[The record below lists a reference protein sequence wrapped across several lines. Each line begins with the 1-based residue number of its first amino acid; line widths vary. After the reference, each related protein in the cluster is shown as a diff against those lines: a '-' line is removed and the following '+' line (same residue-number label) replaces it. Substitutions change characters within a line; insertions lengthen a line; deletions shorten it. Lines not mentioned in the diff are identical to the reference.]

1 MHSVYVLVLLNSDG
15 SIKEMISAHPSKSVA
30 DSAERYYRTYT
41 LTGFNKPDTDII
53 ETNFE
58 A

>member
-1 MHSVYVLVLLNSDG
+1 MTSVYVLVLLNEDG
-15 SIKEMISAHPSKSVA
+15 SIKEMISAHPNLRTA
-30 DSAERYYRTYT
+30 RNAEFHYRNYT

-53 ETNFE
+53 ETKFE